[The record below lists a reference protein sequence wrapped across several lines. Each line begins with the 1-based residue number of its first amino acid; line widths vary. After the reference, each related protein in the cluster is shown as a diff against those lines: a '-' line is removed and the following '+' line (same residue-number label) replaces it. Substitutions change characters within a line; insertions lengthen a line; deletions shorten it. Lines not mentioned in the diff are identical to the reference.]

1 MNKNTCIVHY
11 LEPPYTIQVY
21 ERNELIVKKTANTLE
36 EIWEIIE
43 NIEPIHLTLYHN
55 KTFDEIYGNQDS
67 WGDFLYYRFGHSP
80 MFPIQDRNAKIVFK
94 PKFLIDDMTNAGNSA
109 ITYLDWSNQNLEDIS
124 DLINYQNVIEL
135 DLRNNA
141 ISDITVLGVLI
152 ELRSLALQHN
162 KIKDIRPLF
171 ALKKLEFVNLSH
183 NYVSVADQQL
193 LEKTLP
199 ECMFGF

>member
-1 MNKNTCIVHY
+1 MNTTKSKVY
-11 LEPPYTIQVY
+11 YFDPPF
-21 ERNELIVKKTANTLE
+21 LIEVFEGEDFTFEKTANTLE
-36 EIWEIIE
+36 EIREIIE
-43 NIEPIHLTLYHN
+43 EIEPIHLTLYHN

-80 MFPIQDRNAKIVFK
+80 MFPIQDGNAKIVFK
-94 PKFLIDDMTNAGNSA
+94 PKFLIDDMTNARNSA
-109 ITYLDWSNQNLEDIS
+109 ITYLDWSNQSLEEIS
-124 DLINYQNVIEL
+124 DLINYPNLIEL

-141 ISDITVLGVLI
+141 ISDITVLGALT

-162 KIKDIRPLF
+162 KIKDIHPLF

-183 NYVSVADQQL
+183 NYVSVVDQEL